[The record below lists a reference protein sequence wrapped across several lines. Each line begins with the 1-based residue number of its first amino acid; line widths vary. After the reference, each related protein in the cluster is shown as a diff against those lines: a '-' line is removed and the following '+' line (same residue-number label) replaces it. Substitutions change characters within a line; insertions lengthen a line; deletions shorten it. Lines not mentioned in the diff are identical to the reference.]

1 MNSLKI
7 SLVGLPEVPQ
17 IKFLPTNDIERNIK
31 GNPIWV
37 SLHKG
42 HPEKRLH
49 SQPTPRTRAP
59 NSWHFSKQTI
69 HFGDSLLFLILFF
82 FFFFLYLQPW
92 SRKSNTIGSFWN
104 RLSWNSSTFPQPQ
117 TERAP
122 RGSHSY
128 PSEKCCFSPLTPS
141 GAFFLFKKKDCF

>member
-82 FFFFLYLQPW
+82 FFFVPATLKQKIKHNRKFLKQTVMKQLYFPTTADRARTPGLPQ
-92 SRKSNTIGSFWN
+92 
-104 RLSWNSSTFPQPQ
+104 LSQREVLLFSLNSI
-117 TERAP
+117 R
-122 RGSHSY
+122 
-128 PSEKCCFSPLTPS
+128 CI
-141 GAFFLFKKKDCF
+141 FFI